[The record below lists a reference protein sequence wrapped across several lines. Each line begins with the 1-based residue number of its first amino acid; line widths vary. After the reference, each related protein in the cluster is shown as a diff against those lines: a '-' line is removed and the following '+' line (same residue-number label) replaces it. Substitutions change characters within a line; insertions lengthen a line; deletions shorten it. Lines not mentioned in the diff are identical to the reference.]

1 MAGISAPVSNAVK
14 DNTSSSNVQKDNKNY
29 KVPLIVITSLFF
41 MWGFITCLNDILI
54 PKFKSHFALQGWEAM
69 LVQSAFFSAYF
80 LISLVYFIASAG
92 GFDLISKIGYK
103 NAIILGLSICGAGC
117 LLFIPAADN
126 QSFYQFLGAL
136 FVLASGITILQMG
149 ANPYVALLGPAEG
162 SSSRLNMTQ
171 AFNALGT
178 TIAPVIG
185 GMLIFGGGLE
195 TVKMPYVGL
204 ASALFALALIIAI
217 IPLPKVSG
225 EVSLEKGIGAWKY
238 SHLVLGV
245 LCIFFYVGGEVSIG
259 SAIINFLELDN
270 VAGLPAEKADKFLS
284 FYWGGAMVGRF
295 FGAVFLDEKSDI
307 NKQKGIIGSVILLS
321 YALGVFLMNKHFI
334 MGTPEA
340 GEVLDFKTP
349 IIFTGVA
356 LLNLVAFYVGKNKPG
371 FTLGLFASIVVG
383 LLLIGIV
390 GQGNIAMWSVLSI
403 GLFNSIMFPTI
414 FTLAIKDLG
423 IDTSQGASLL
433 IMAIVGGAIIPPIQ
447 GLFYGEGNSGLQFS
461 FIIPL
466 LCYLYIAYYGFAGSK
481 PKRVS
486 Q

>member
-14 DNTSSSNVQKDNKNY
+14 DDTSSPNVQGNKNY
-29 KVPLIVITSLFF
+29 KIPLVVITSLFF

-126 QSFYQFLGAL
+126 ESFYQFLGAL

-185 GMLIFGGGLE
+185 GMFILAGGLDS
-195 TVKMPYVGL
+195 VKIPYVGL

-225 EVSLEKGIGAWKY
+225 EVSMEKGIGAWKY
-238 SHLVLGV
+238 SHLLLGV

-270 VAGLPAEKADKFLS
+270 IAGLPAHKADKFLS

-295 FGAVFLDEKSDI
+295 FGAVFLDENTDI
-307 NKQKGIIGSVILLS
+307 SKQKGIIFSVILLS
-321 YALGVFLMNKHFI
+321 YALGVFLMNKDFV
-334 MGTPEA
+334 MGTPSPE
-340 GEVLDFKTP
+340 DFVDFQTP

-356 LLNLVAFYVGKNKPG
+356 LLNLVAFYIGKNKPG

-390 GQGNIAMWSVLSI
+390 GKGDIAMWSVLSI

-433 IMAIVGGAIIPPIQ
+433 IMAIVGGAIIPPVQ
-447 GLFYGEGNSGLQFS
+447 GLLYGEGNSGLQFS

-466 LCYLYIAYYGFAGSK
+466 LCYLYIAYYGFVGSK

>member
-1 MAGISAPVSNAVK
+1 MAGISAPVSNTVN
-14 DNTSSSNVQKDNKNY
+14 DETSSSNVQGNKNY

-80 LISLVYFIASAG
+80 LISFVYFIASAG

-126 QSFYQFLGAL
+126 ESFIQFLGAL

-185 GMLIFGGGLE
+185 GMFILAGGLDS
-195 TVKMPYVGL
+195 VKMPYVGL
-204 ASALFALALIIAI
+204 ASTLFALAIIIAL

-225 EVSLEKGIGAWKY
+225 EVSMEKGIGAWKY

-270 VAGLPAEKADKFLS
+270 VAGLPAHKADKFLS

-307 NKQKGIIGSVILLS
+307 GKQKGVIFSVILLS
-321 YALGVFLMNKHFI
+321 YALGVFLMNKDFI
-334 MGTPEA
+334 MGTPSPD
-340 GEVLDFKTP
+340 EVADFQTP
-349 IIFTGVA
+349 VIFMGVA
-356 LLNLVAFYVGKNKPG
+356 LLNLVAFYIGKNKPG

-383 LLLIGIV
+383 LLLVGIIGS
-390 GQGNIAMWSVLSI
+390 GSFAMWSVLSI

-433 IMAIVGGAIIPPIQ
+433 IMAIVGGAIIPPVQ
-447 GLFYGEGNSGLQFS
+447 GLLYGEENSGLQFS
-461 FIIPL
+461 FIVPL
-466 LCYLYIAYYGFAGSK
+466 LCYVYIAYYGFVGSK

-486 Q
+486 QS